1 MSKAVVTVDPS
12 KYHVLQDLGTSWKE
26 HPDLAHIQERIRMH
40 AVPVGALIE
49 DPSNVR
55 VHPDENLEGIR
66 GSFAKY
72 QQRVLLVVNSRTM
85 IVEKGNG
92 SLRTLRAAGFKYAA
106 VLFVDDDPATATGFA
121 IADNRTAEQ
130 ATWDLP
136 ALFKQLESLKE
147 VGHDVPAIDDAF
159 FEELKTLVGDAGFAE
174 PGEDPGA
181 TEPPK
186 DPVSKPGTV
195 YELGPHRLMCGDSTD
210 AASVNALLAGAAPR
224 LMVTDPPYGVEYDPS
239 WRNDQ
244 ESLNKSGE
252 TAKRKTGK
260 VLNDDQDDWS
270 EAYRL
275 SPSDVAYVYHDGLRA
290 HVVRAGLVDVGFIPR
305 SQIIWAKPQ
314 MVISR
319 GHYHGQHEPCL
330 YAVRKGSTAEWVG
343 DHSQTTLWTIGRQE
357 KIEGNHGTQ
366 KPVDCMER
374 PIKNHAGDV
383 YDPFLG
389 SGTTLIAAAR
399 QGRKCFGMELD
410 PAYCDV
416 IRKRWGDY
424 ARSNGVEPGKDA
436 L

>member
-12 KYHVLQDLGTSWKE
+12 KYHVLQDLGNSWEE

-224 LMVTDPPYGVEYDPS
+224 LMVTDPPYGVEYDPE
-239 WRNDQ
+239 WRSEALGDGADRREGRVQ
-244 ESLNKSGE
+244 
-252 TAKRKTGK
+252 
-260 VLNDDQDDWS
+260 NDDRSDWS
-270 EAYRL
+270 EAWAL
-275 SPSDVAYVYHDGLRA
+275 FVGDVAYVWHSPATVTESRQSL
-290 HVVRAGLVDVGFIPR
+290 LSCGFKNPY
-305 SQIIWAKPQ
+305 QIIWAKPRL
-314 MVISR
+314 VLSR
-319 GHYHGQHEPCL
+319 AHYHGQHEPCW
-330 YAVRKGSTAEWVG
+330 YAVRNGSTAKWIS
-343 DHSQTTLWTIGRQE
+343 DRSQTTLWTIGADATV
-357 KIEGNHGTQ
+357 EGDVKHGTQ
-366 KPVDCMER
+366 KPLECMER
-374 PIKNHAGDV
+374 PIRHHAGDV

-399 QGRKCFGMELD
+399 QGRKCFGMELE